1 MGSNKQYGQLPSLSQ
16 LDFVGELGR
25 SWWLISARGGGG
37 AGYSAAFNNPTQK
50 YDKMRRFAE
59 ISLMELLV
67 SLERCENVVEC
78 DEKNFHVYYEGRY
91 SSLKNKL
98 SKKSDFGKK
107 REKRSFGTQSF
118 RTQNRKNSLA
128 TGV

>member
-25 SWWLISARGGGG
+25 SWWWISARGEGGGGGG
-37 AGYSAAFNNPTQK
+37 AGYSAAFHNPTQK

-98 SKKSDFGKK
+98 SKKSDFGKS
-107 REKRSFGTQSF
+107 EKNVVSAP
-118 RTQNRKNSLA
+118 KVLEHKIA
-128 TGV
+128 KIH